1 MIQLQTSAGSV
12 YVRPECVV
20 AIMDFCPD
28 GRQVAL
34 GVCVLQTAGG
44 AGIVVGMTKEAAIRA
59 LGINYTTAAAEA
71 APTLKISED

>member
-1 MIQLQTSAGSV
+1 MIRLDTSAGSV
-12 YVRPECVV
+12 YVRPEAVV

-44 AGIVVGMTKEAAIRA
+44 AGIVVGMTKDAAIRA
-59 LGINYTTAAAEA
+59 LGITYTAAEA
-71 APTLKISED
+71 EPIATLKISEN